1 MESKALSGPGS
12 GHGPGPVLLPG
23 ALFTTAKRSETTR
36 ADEPGRAELTPTGSD
51 PVSTQRRTVQDA
63 SANGRPSPLTDCVSQ
78 TAELDHL
85 SKFNSRQHPNLD
97 TDKTSS
103 QDTRLTNKSQ
113 TSDTSFPDWP
123 AQNPPEMVKPSWTES
138 LAQVVPAAPQ
148 NKESFRH
155 KNRTSC
161 TGFAFLPQDC
171 GPGEGNPDSQSTE
184 ELKEPFLEVGEEK
197 PTVFLSRLSTLNTA
211 ATPPLVSVGLTD
223 PDPQLTE
230 TSSLTDPEALRGLH
244 EGPFPTTSTGTSEL
258 SAPQGS
264 SFTKQTHTSSTQN
277 QEDHPRENS
286 ISPES
291 RQSSTF
297 LQDPVP
303 LEPNRVSSV
312 SSSEIR
318 SRSGRRQQAVNSP
331 SNLTCSQQSV
341 HDPSMTSSSPALS
354 TTTVAPQTVELAQR
368 SHLHDHP
375 NPSPPS
381 LLTLD
386 VCQPVAVREEIR
398 LTPQIKGPPLLVPSP
413 ACPAQTGPHPEG
425 RGPHAALPC
434 WTRPLSRAAVM
445 EGTPVILEVEV
456 TPQPKPTLTWWVA
469 YNEPH
474 SDTQA

>member
-1 MESKALSGPGS
+1 MESKALSDPGS

-23 ALFTTAKRSETTR
+23 TLFTTAKRSETTR

-85 SKFNSRQHPNLD
+85 SKFNSRPHPNLD

-138 LAQVVPAAPQ
+138 VAQVVPAAPR
-148 NKESFRH
+148 NKESLWH

-161 TGFAFLPQDC
+161 TGFAFLPQDG

-184 ELKEPFLEVGEEK
+184 ELKY
-197 PTVFLSRLSTLNTA
+197 RLRA
-211 ATPPLVSVGLTD
+211 ATPPLVSVGLTG

-230 TSSLTDPEALRGLH
+230 TSSLTDPEALRDLR

-264 SFTKQTHTSSTQN
+264 SFTKQTRTSSTQN

-318 SRSGRRQQAVNSP
+318 SRSCRRQQAVNSP
-331 SNLTCSQQSV
+331 SNLTCSQQRV

-354 TTTVAPQTVELAQR
+354 TTTVAPQTGLFAQR
-368 SHLHDHP
+368 SHLHDRP
-375 NPSPPS
+375 NPSPPP
-381 LLTLD
+381 LLTPD
-386 VCQPVAVREEIR
+386 ICQPVAVREEIR

-425 RGPHAALPC
+425 RGPHPALPC
-434 WTRPLSRAAVM
+434 WTRPLSRAVVM

-456 TPQPKPTLTWWVA
+456 MPQPKPTLTWWVA

>member
-1 MESKALSGPGS
+1 M
-12 GHGPGPVLLPG
+12 
-23 ALFTTAKRSETTR
+23 
-36 ADEPGRAELTPTGSD
+36 
-51 PVSTQRRTVQDA
+51 QDA
-63 SANGRPSPLTDCVSQ
+63 SANGRPSPLT
-78 TAELDHL
+78 ELDHL
-85 SKFNSRQHPNLD
+85 SKFNSRLHPNLD

-103 QDTRLTNKSQ
+103 QDNRLTNKSQ
-113 TSDTSFPDWP
+113 ASDTSFTDWP

-138 LAQVVPAAPQ
+138 LARVVPAAPQ
-148 NKESFRH
+148 HKESLWH

-161 TGFAFLPQDC
+161 AGFAFLPQDC

-184 ELKEPFLEVGEEK
+184 ELKH
-197 PTVFLSRLSTLNTA
+197 RLSTLNTA

-223 PDPQLTE
+223 PDPQLTD
-230 TSSLTDPEALRGLH
+230 TSSLTDPEALRDLH

-318 SRSGRRQQAVNSP
+318 SRSCRRQQAVNSP

-341 HDPSMTSSSPALS
+341 HDPRMTSSSPALS
-354 TTTVAPQTVELAQR
+354 TTTVAPQTVILAQR
-368 SHLHDHP
+368 SHLHDRP
-375 NPSPPS
+375 NPSPPP
-381 LLTLD
+381 LLTPD

-413 ACPAQTGPHPEG
+413 A
-425 RGPHAALPC
+425 ALPC

-456 TPQPKPTLTWWVA
+456 SPQPKPTLTWWVA

-474 SDTQA
+474 SNTQA